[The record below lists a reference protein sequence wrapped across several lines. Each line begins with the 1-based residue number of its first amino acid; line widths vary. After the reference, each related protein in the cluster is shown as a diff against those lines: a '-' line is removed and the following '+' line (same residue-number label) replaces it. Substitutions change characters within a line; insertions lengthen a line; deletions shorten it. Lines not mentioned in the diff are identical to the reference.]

1 MYRAVVS
8 GLDNIQAAIDTIS
21 GTSTDDQLT
30 IACTHEISHLYLLP
44 RFDRLQQAVCKD
56 KPIRIMTY
64 EYDTMETSL
73 DPRIDVVIQ
82 YDVSGVDPADRVR
95 IVGEAVRPVA
105 SPAFIEQHQQV
116 LAGDVSGWRALPF
129 LDLSKY
135 NYGRATWND
144 WFEATSNPGVA
155 PEFEYF
161 SNYVYLLEAAAAGK
175 GLALGW
181 QVLVERHLQTGSL
194 QPVVDDCVVFDR
206 AIYAMLT
213 TRGREKSIARRF
225 LNTLDSDWE

>member
-1 MYRAVVS
+1 M
-8 GLDNIQAAIDTIS
+8 
-21 GTSTDDQLT
+21 
-30 IACTHEISHLYLLP
+30 
-44 RFDRLQQAVCKD
+44 
-56 KPIRIMTY
+56 
-64 EYDTMETSL
+64 
-73 DPRIDVVIQ
+73 
-82 YDVSGVDPADRVR
+82 
-95 IVGEAVRPVA
+95 GEAVRPVA

-129 LDLSKY
+129 LELSKH
-135 NYGRATWND
+135 NYGWATWND
-144 WFEATSNPGVA
+144 WFEATSNPGIA